1 MRTASTRAWIIA
13 LLVAL
18 SSTALI
24 AVAAEPAKSQW
35 VYPGADGKLVYKT
48 TPAGDRMMDF
58 SYAGYMGG
66 GVVLP
71 MVPVKRT
78 VEPSGVAD
86 KDDTAAIQAAIDEV
100 AKLPLVDGFHGAV
113 QLAPGNF
120 TCGSTINLRESG
132 IVLRG
137 SGSGGDEKTATTI
150 KMVGGKHAAIVIGAG
165 RGRQAAG
172 PSIDDNE
179 PAGGREPSR
188 REPPGREDSAA
199 VRTTDRRCLCSLG
212 HIDHHRRRCQ
222 WIRRRRHDF
231 HPPPHDRRLGEVH
244 GHGQSEARRQTA
256 NLDWLDAQRNHRAQN
271 YGDQRETIHARYSA
285 IGFVQ
290 RRVSQPTRHNGH
302 QNPRGSGAQSR
313 RRRAV
318 AHPMPAAGNRLRPGP
333 VLGHPRRRRRLLCAR
348 CVLRRNDEQ
357 HRAHGQADHDGESCC
372 DAHVCRISAR
382 RSRPISASRAAKF

>member
-1 MRTASTRAWIIA
+1 MRTASTRARIIA

-18 SSTALI
+18 SPVPTARFT
-24 AVAAEPAKSQW
+24 VAAEPAKSQW

-48 TPAGDRMMDF
+48 TPAGDRIMDF

-66 GVVLP
+66 GVALP

-100 AKLPLVDGFHGAV
+100 AKLPLVDGFRGAV

-188 REPPGREDSAA
+188 P
-199 VRTTDRRCLCSLG
+199 
-212 HIDHHRRRCQ
+212 
-222 WIRRRRHDF
+222 
-231 HPPPHDRRLGEVH
+231 
-244 GHGQSEARRQTA
+244 
-256 NLDWLDAQRNHRAQN
+256 
-271 YGDQRETIHARYSA
+271 
-285 IGFVQ
+285 
-290 RRVSQPTRHNGH
+290 
-302 QNPRGSGAQSR
+302 
-313 RRRAV
+313 
-318 AHPMPAAGNRLRPGP
+318 
-333 VLGHPRRRRRLLCAR
+333 
-348 CVLRRNDEQ
+348 
-357 HRAHGQADHDGESCC
+357 
-372 DAHVCRISAR
+372 
-382 RSRPISASRAAKF
+382 